1 MGKRWT
7 LAGVKRVTREALR
20 AEGLEA
26 TVESAKWLST
36 GWCWPKVSGPL
47 FKVARVWLVN
57 AAGSR
62 YPKLVTVENN
72 GGWSIR

>member
-7 LAGVKRVTREALR
+7 LAGIRRVTREALK
-20 AEGLEA
+20 AEYLDVTIEPA
-26 TVESAKWLST
+26 EWLST
-36 GWCWPKVSGPL
+36 GWCVPKVSGPL

-57 AAGSR
+57 AEGSR

-72 GGWSIR
+72 GGWNIR